1 MDKNQ
6 ALDQVRQLLDSGA
19 FAQELGRRVALRTVS
34 GPGASEA
41 ELLRYYTEV
50 LEPELQA
57 MGFACQRLDNPV
69 AGGSPFLLAER
80 KESPEA
86 LTVLS
91 YGHGDVVPGYDEQWL
106 PGLSPWEMQE
116 RDGAWY
122 GRGVADN
129 KGQHLV
135 NLEALRAVL
144 AARGGRLGYNIKLLF
159 ELGEERSSPG
169 LREVCR
175 AHAQALA
182 ADVFIASDGP
192 RVSQG
197 EPTLF
202 LGSRGSVIVELRC
215 SPREGGLHSGNW
227 GGIMKNPA
235 VVLASAIATLVNGQ
249 GRILVEGLRPPPIP
263 ASVQAALARLVVD
276 SASLGRTL
284 DEGWGEPGLSA
295 AERLL
300 GWNSLEVL
308 TLQAGNAAKPVN
320 AIPPAAVAH
329 VQLRFVVGTDWERI
343 VPILRAHLDA
353 AGYADVAVSFV
364 RGSPATRL
372 DPANPWVHWAGQAI
386 AQVVGRAPS
395 VVPNLGGTVPN
406 DAFADTLGLPTLW
419 VPHSYPGCRQHAP
432 NEHLPLSIVR
442 EGLAMMASLFW
453 ELGEPGAQ
461 AARLAHGATRSPA
474 APASPSHAAVS

>member
-1 MDKNQ
+1 MDKNT
-6 ALDQVRQLLDSGA
+6 ALASAEQVFASGA
-19 FAQELGRRVALRTVS
+19 FLRELQARVALRTVS
-34 GPGASEA
+34 GPDASQS
-41 ELLRYYTEV
+41 ELLRYYAQV

-57 MGFACQRLDNPV
+57 MGFTCRRLDNPV
-69 AGGSPFLLAER
+69 AGGSPFLFAER
-80 KESPEA
+80 SESPNA

-91 YGHGDVVPGYDEQWL
+91 YGHGDVVPGYDDQWL
-106 PGLSPWEMQE
+106 PGLSPWTVEE

-129 KGQHLV
+129 KGQHMI
-135 NLEALRAVL
+135 NLNALRCVL
-144 AARGGRLGYNIKLLF
+144 AARGGKLGYNVKLLF

-175 AHAQALA
+175 EHAGLLA

-192 RVSQG
+192 RVSRD

-215 SPREGGLHSGNW
+215 APREGALHSGNW

-235 VVLASAIATLVNGQ
+235 VVLANAISTLVDGR
-249 GRILVEGLRPPPIP
+249 GRILVPELLPEPISP
-263 ASVQAALARLVVD
+263 TVRDALSRLVVD

-284 DEGWGEPGLSA
+284 DDNWGQPGFSA

-308 TLQAGNAAKPVN
+308 TLQSGNAAKPVN
-320 AIPPAAVAH
+320 AIPPVAIAH
-329 VQLRFVVGTDWERI
+329 LQLRFVVGTAWREIAD
-343 VPILRAHLDA
+343 ILRAHLDA
-353 AGYADVAVSFV
+353 QGYPDVEVKFV

-372 DPANPWVHWAGQAI
+372 DPDNAWVHWAKAAVSQAVGQE
-386 AQVVGRAPS
+386 PS

-406 DAFADTLGLPTLW
+406 DAFSDILLLPTIW
-419 VPHSYPGCRQHAP
+419 IPHSYPGCRQHAP

-442 EGLAMMASLFW
+442 QGLAMMASVFW
-453 ELGEPGAQ
+453 ELGEPGAAHANQ
-461 AARLAHGATRSPA
+461 AHQAQQVNRATA
-474 APASPSHAAVS
+474 

>member
-1 MDKNQ
+1 MDKST
-6 ALDQVRQLLDSGA
+6 ALASAKQVFDNGTFLSDLSA
-19 FAQELGRRVALRTVS
+19 RVALRTVS
-34 GPGASEA
+34 GSDASEA
-41 ELLRYYTEV
+41 ELLRYYGEV

-57 MGFACQRLDNPV
+57 MGFTCVRVNNPV
-69 AGGSPFLLAER
+69 PGGSPFLFAER
-80 KESPEA
+80 IESLDA

-91 YGHGDVVPGYDEQWL
+91 YGHGDVVPGYDDQWL
-106 PGLSPWEMQE
+106 PGLSPWIVAE

-129 KGQHLV
+129 KGQHLI
-135 NLEALRAVL
+135 NLSALRAVL
-144 AARGGRLGYNIKLLF
+144 AAREGRLGYNIKLLF
-159 ELGEERSSPG
+159 EMGEERSSPG

-175 AHAQALA
+175 EHTAKLA

-192 RVSQG
+192 RVSRD

-215 SPREGGLHSGNW
+215 APREGALHSGNW

-235 VVLASAIATLVNGQ
+235 VVLTNAIASLVDGR
-249 GRILVEGLRPPPIP
+249 GRILVKGLLPAPISP
-263 ASVQAALARLVVD
+263 AVRDALSRLVVD

-284 DEGWGEPGLSA
+284 DEGWGEPGLTA

-308 TLQAGNAAKPVN
+308 TLHSGNAAKPVN
-320 AIPPAAVAH
+320 AIPPVAVAH
-329 VQLRFVVGTDWERI
+329 LQLRFVVGTAWREI
-343 VPILRAHLDA
+343 AEILSKHLSEH
-353 AGYADVAVSFV
+353 GFPDVEVKFV

-372 DPANPWVHWAGQAI
+372 NPDNAWVQWAKQAV
-386 AQVVGRAPS
+386 AQVIGKEPS

-406 DAFADTLGLPTLW
+406 DAFSDILGLPTIW
-419 VPHSYPGCRQHAP
+419 IPHSYPGCRQHAP

-442 EGLAMMASLFW
+442 QGLSLMTSVFW
-453 ELGEPGAQ
+453 ELGESGA
-461 AARLAHGATRSPA
+461 
-474 APASPSHAAVS
+474 SHAHALHHSAT

>member
-1 MDKNQ
+1 MDKHT
-6 ALDQVRQLLDSGA
+6 ALASVQEV
-19 FAQELGRRVALRTVS
+19 FADGRFLQSLEQRVALRTVS
-34 GPGASEA
+34 GPGASED
-41 ELLRYYTEV
+41 ELLRYYGEI

-57 MGFACQRLDNPV
+57 MGFVCTRLDNPV
-69 AGGSPFLLAER
+69 QGGSPFLLAER
-80 KESPEA
+80 IESPAA
-86 LTVLS
+86 LTLLS
-91 YGHGDVVPGYDEQWL
+91 YGHGDVVPGYDDQWL
-106 PGLSPWEMQE
+106 QGLSPWQVAL

-135 NLEALRAVL
+135 NLTALRAVL
-144 AARGGRLGYNIKLLF
+144 AARGGRLGYNVKLLF

-175 AHAQALA
+175 EQAGRLA

-192 RVSQG
+192 RVSRD

-202 LGSRGSVIVELRC
+202 LGSRGSAIVELRC
-215 SPREGGLHSGNW
+215 SPREGALHSGNW

-235 VVLASAIATLVNGQ
+235 VVLANAIATLVDGR
-249 GRILVEGLRPPPIP
+249 GRILVKDLLPPPMQ
-263 ASVQAALARLVVD
+263 ASVRDALSRLVVD

-284 DEGWGEPGLSA
+284 DEGWGEPGLTA

-320 AIPPAAVAH
+320 AIPAAAVAH
-329 VQLRFVVGTDWERI
+329 LQLRFVVGTAWQDIEAI
-343 VPILRAHLDA
+343 VRSHLDA
-353 AGYADVAVSFV
+353 HGYGDVAVQFV

-372 DPANPWVHWAGQAI
+372 DPANPWVRWASQAV
-386 AQVVGRAPS
+386 AQAVGAAPS

-406 DAFADTLGLPTLW
+406 DAFSDILGLPTIW
-419 VPHSYPGCRQHAP
+419 IPHSYPGCRQHAP
-432 NEHLPLSIVR
+432 NEHLPLSIVQQ
-442 EGLAMMASLFW
+442 GLAMMASVFW
-453 ELGEPGAQ
+453 ELGEPGAARAHQ
-461 AARLAHGATRSPA
+461 A
-474 APASPSHAAVS
+474 HAGRPGG